1 MVLFLV
7 FQIGLFFFGFFVEQ
21 NTEWLKST
29 GVFFFV
35 GGGADWWAWSWSMWH
50 FTYYDMICFFF
61 WIEFSEPFFRFF
73 LHIFLGMRGHNLGAV
88 FFLWMWKPQW
98 GETRQ
103 FRPVG
108 SIRIKLGLP
117 ETNEDSL
124 GWVRHFGADLFRE
137 CILAVSFR
145 EWYIAIGP
153 SKVLVF
159 FFKESCWNSH
169 SDIFLEIQAVETST
183 LTIQDQLV
191 MKYVQLFV
199 DAIPIDESPISS

>member
-1 MVLFLV
+1 M
-7 FQIGLFFFGFFVEQ
+7 
-21 NTEWLKST
+21 
-29 GVFFFV
+29 
-35 GGGADWWAWSWSMWH
+35 
-50 FTYYDMICFFF
+50 
-61 WIEFSEPFFRFF
+61 
-73 LHIFLGMRGHNLGAV
+73 
-88 FFLWMWKPQW
+88 
-98 GETRQ
+98 
-103 FRPVG
+103 G
-108 SIRIKLGLP
+108 SIRINVSSLKQTKIRWLGQTHP
-117 ETNEDSL
+117 GRCFFTS
-124 GWVRHFGADLFRE
+124 R